1 LKKKLYILLVMI
13 IVIPLAGEL
22 KIYPFHNTYRIS
34 LGPSIFFF
42 FLLWVRKIHPLF
54 SGFIIGAATVIF
66 RISLHICMTGNF
78 QIYSSFML
86 NFPAFFYYLTYAAF
100 FYIIGKK
107 YLDHYLLL
115 GFLSAFIEISA
126 SFVELSIRHIFL
138 NDYININVFNEV
150 SLIALIRSFFTL
162 GFFYIIIIHEKDLE
176 VEKQQEQNRNM
187 AILISNLYEESI
199 QLKKSLINA
208 EHITRNCYD
217 LYRELKN
224 SNEAVNSNELSM
236 QILGIAGEIHE
247 IKKDNQRIYAGLS
260 KMVLNEN
267 SSDYMLLW
275 DIINIVTNTNKKYA
289 DSLSKNIDFIL
300 NAGKLND
307 MLHAFILLS
316 ILNNIVS
323 NAVEAI
329 LKSGFI
335 KISVKKVESFIE
347 FKLSNNGP
355 EIPDK
360 KKELIF
366 KPGYTSKYDETGKPS
381 TGIGLS
387 YVKEIINN
395 LNGTLDLQ
403 STEIETTF
411 TIKLPLANL
420 MKEE

>member
-1 LKKKLYILLVMI
+1 MML
-13 IVIPLAGEL
+13 VIPLAGEL

-34 LGPSIFFF
+34 LGTSIFFF
-42 FLLWVRKIHPLF
+42 FLLWVRKIHPLL
-54 SGFIIGAATVIF
+54 SGLAIGAAVVIF
-66 RISLHICMTGNF
+66 RIILHICTTGNF
-78 QIYSSFML
+78 QIYNSFIL
-86 NFPAFFYYLTYAAF
+86 NSPAFFYYLTYALL

-107 YLDHYLLL
+107 YLNHYLLL
-115 GFLSAFIEISA
+115 GFLSVFIEISA
-126 SFVELSIRHIFL
+126 SLVELSIRHVFL
-138 NDYININVFNEV
+138 NDYINMSVFNEV
-150 SLIALIRSFFTL
+150 FIIAIIRSFFAL
-162 GFFYIIIIHEKDLE
+162 AFFYIIIIHEKDLE

-199 QLKKSLINA
+199 QLKKSLLNA

-224 SNEAVNSNELSM
+224 SKEAINSNTLST

-260 KMVLNEN
+260 KMILNGN

-300 NAGKLND
+300 NIEESKDLF
-307 MLHAFILLS
+307 HAFILLS
-316 ILNNIVS
+316 ILNNVVS

-335 KISVKKVESFIE
+335 KISTKKINDFIE

-360 KKELIF
+360 KKDLIF
-366 KPGYTSKYDETGKPS
+366 KPGYTSKYDETGTPS

-395 LNGTLDLQ
+395 LNGTLFLQ

-411 TIKLPLANL
+411 IIKLPLANL
-420 MKEE
+420 TREE

>member
-1 LKKKLYILLVMI
+1 MKKKLYILLIMML
-13 IVIPLAGEL
+13 VIPLAGEL

-34 LGPSIFFF
+34 LGTSIFFF

-54 SGFIIGAATVIF
+54 SGLAIGAAVVIF
-66 RISLHICMTGNF
+66 RIILHICTTGNF
-78 QIYSSFML
+78 QIYNSFIL
-86 NFPAFFYYLTYAAF
+86 NSPAFFYYLTYALL

-115 GFLSAFIEISA
+115 GFLSVFIEISA
-126 SFVELSIRHIFL
+126 SLVELSIRHVFL
-138 NDYININVFNEV
+138 NDYINMGVFNEV
-150 SLIALIRSFFTL
+150 FIIAIIRSFFAL
-162 GFFYIIIIHEKDLE
+162 AFFYIIIIHEKDLE

-199 QLKKSLINA
+199 QLKKSLLNA

-224 SNEAVNSNELSM
+224 SKEAINSNTLST

-260 KMVLNEN
+260 KMILNGN

-300 NAGKLND
+300 NIEESKDLF
-307 MLHAFILLS
+307 HAFILLS
-316 ILNNIVS
+316 ILNNVVS

-335 KISVKKVESFIE
+335 KISTKKINDFIE

-360 KKELIF
+360 KKDLIF
-366 KPGYTSKYDETGKPS
+366 KPGYTSKYDETGTPS

-395 LNGTLDLQ
+395 LNGTLFLQ
-403 STEIETTF
+403 STEVETTF
-411 TIKLPLANL
+411 IIKLPLVNL
-420 MKEE
+420 TREE